1 MGKLNKNSPIEGT
14 SNMIQPLQISNV
26 FPDTDEQTVERMT
39 QILSILSKNDALSL
53 FILAKDGIKSELD
66 TPRKIHLTKKQYY
79 SRLKQLVDL
88 GLISKDQNEYVL
100 TVLGSIIFQKYIS
113 NLIKDIE
120 NSKQIE
126 IVETLKSN
134 PRFSNQDISNFLSKV
149 GYQEPVEGISKF
161 ANSNA
166 QMISKFDEMV
176 SKVLQIIEFAQDEIL
191 LATRFSS
198 ELIINSI
205 LKKSNAG
212 IKVRV
217 LADTNLVEE
226 YFEAED
232 KVGYKDSNS
241 KEREKVVSDPY
252 YPSKIKRNYVQIP
265 YCILVVDG
273 KSVGI
278 EMIDVNTPAKFNGA
292 IFVEDVNLSN
302 NMKEMFEDLWVK
314 SSPNLPQTKKVR
326 QS

>member
-1 MGKLNKNSPIEGT
+1 LNKNSPLEVT
-14 SNMIQPLQISNV
+14 ENDSFHPQFLKT
-26 FPDTDEQTVERMT
+26 FPETNEQTIERMT

-53 FILAKDGIKSELD
+53 FVLAKNGIKSELD
-66 TPRKIHLTKKQYY
+66 TPRKLSLTKKQYY

-88 GLISKDQNEYVL
+88 GLINKEQNEYVF
-100 TVLGSIIFQKYIS
+100 TVLGSMIFQKYIS

-149 GYQEPVEGISKF
+149 GYKEPVEEILDF
-161 ANSNA
+161 ASESNG
-166 QMISKFDEMV
+166 QMITKFDEMV
-176 SKVLQIIEFAQDEIL
+176 SKVLQVIEFAQYEIL
-191 LATRFSS
+191 MATRFSS

-226 YFEAED
+226 YFEAEN
-232 KVGYKDSNS
+232 KIGYKDSNT

-252 YPSKIKRNYVQIP
+252 YPSKIQRNYIQIP
-265 YCILVVDG
+265 YCILIVDD
-273 KSVGI
+273 KKVGI
-278 EMIDVNTPAKFNGA
+278 EMVDVNNPTKFNGA
-292 IFVEDVNLSN
+292 IFVEDVNLSSK
-302 NMKEMFEDLWVK
+302 MKESFENLWVN
-314 SSPNLPQTKKVR
+314 SSPNMPQAKKVSQR
-326 QS
+326 